1 MMKKLVIFDL
11 DGTLLNTIADLAA
24 ATNQALH
31 TLGFPTHEEK
41 SYLQFV
47 GNGIYKLFERALPL
61 PYRTTEHIARVKE
74 LFVPYYNTHGT
85 DLTSPYAGIPA
96 LLEAL
101 QQRGLRLA
109 VASNK
114 YQAATAQLVAHY
126 FPTVCFAAVY
136 GQQDGLPTKP
146 NPVLVEKIMQQVSV
160 SAAETLYVGDSEV
173 DMQTAL
179 NAQVEACAVLWGF
192 RTRAQLQAYHP
203 AYLAE
208 KPADILRCLE

>member
-1 MMKKLVIFDL
+1 MKKLVIFDL

-24 ATNQALH
+24 ATNQALR

-61 PYRTTEHIARVKE
+61 QYRTTENIARVKE
-74 LFVPYYNTHGT
+74 LFVPYYNAHGT
-85 DLTSPYAGIPA
+85 DLTVPYAGIPA
-96 LLEAL
+96 LLETL
-101 QQRGLRLA
+101 QQRGLQLA

-126 FPTVCFAAVY
+126 FPSISFAAVY
-136 GQQDGLPTKP
+136 GQQEGLPTKP
-146 NPVLVEKIMQQVSV
+146 NPLLVEKIMQQVSV

-173 DMQTAL
+173 DMQTAI

-192 RTRAQLQAYHP
+192 RTREQLQAYHP
-203 AYLAE
+203 AHLAE
-208 KPADILRCLE
+208 NPADILRCLE

>member
-1 MMKKLVIFDL
+1 MKKLVIFDL

-24 ATNQALH
+24 ATNQALR

-41 SYLQFV
+41 AYLQFV

-61 PYRTTEHIARVKE
+61 QHRTTENIARVKE
-74 LFVPYYNTHGT
+74 LFVPYYNAHGT
-85 DLTSPYAGIPA
+85 DLTAPYAGIPA
-96 LLEAL
+96 LLETL
-101 QQRGLRLA
+101 QQRGLQLA

-126 FPTVCFAAVY
+126 FPSVCFAAVY
-136 GQQDGLPTKP
+136 GQQEGLPTKP
-146 NPVLVEKIMQQVSV
+146 NPLLVEKIMQQVSV

-173 DMQTAL
+173 DMQTAI

-192 RTRAQLQAYHP
+192 RTREQLQAYHP
-203 AYLAE
+203 AHLAE